1 MRQGEALKR
10 TDKMLDN
17 MDRDLKT
24 SERHINS
31 IKSVWGGLVNY
42 FRGKPETP
50 APTEQPNT
58 YQASDR

>member
-17 MDRDLKT
+17 MEQDLQT
-24 SERHINS
+24 SQRHITS
-31 IKSVWGGLVNY
+31 IKSVWGGIVNY
-42 FRGKPETP
+42 FRGKPETKT
-50 APTEQPNT
+50 PTEQPNT